1 MSKVPPVSPAARA
14 VGVIS
19 SMYDLMLATS
29 LAPAQSKRETRTIT
43 IGALLRE
50 IAGVHPDAGALV
62 EISLKGPEARRSNNA
77 GVLAMPIQ
85 SEPGHEI

>member
-1 MSKVPPVSPAARA
+1 MPAAKA
-14 VGVIS
+14 VGAIS
-19 SMYDLMLATS
+19 TMYDLTLTTS
-29 LAPAQSKRETRTIT
+29 FVPAQSDMETREIT

-77 GVLAMPIQ
+77 SVLAMPIQ